1 MTTRADSKRTRAAH
15 LKLLWLLTCGLGEMA
30 GLGAALAVGAAS
42 ALVLGAPTSAGGRLL
57 VLVVLVLAG
66 ALEGLI
72 VGHFQGRI
80 LQRVLPRFPRR
91 RYLTAT
97 AAAAA
102 FGWAVG
108 VSTPLFFVEAAFD
121 AESSWRATTTTLLFV
136 AFLGA
141 LLGLLFGGAQS
152 LALDGAAKNR
162 RLWVMGNAVGW
173 AAGLPFVALFPS
185 LLPDGAPLAAVVVTG
200 AIGGLIAGAWVAV
213 ATAPVVVHWAM
224 LDDGI
229 TDGLPASSS
238 SQEPPAA
245 ASPVV

>member
-1 MTTRADSKRTRAAH
+1 MAARPEPCLASAHMTTPAETKRTRAAH
-15 LKLLWLLTCGLGEMA
+15 LKLLWLFTCGLGEMA
-30 GLGAALAVGAAS
+30 GLGAALAVGAGS
-42 ALVLGAPTSAGGRLL
+42 ALVIGAPTGTGTRLL
-57 VLVVLVLAG
+57 MLGVMVAAG

-72 VGHFQGRI
+72 VGHFQSLV
-80 LQRVLPRFPRR
+80 LQRLLLRFPRR

-108 VSTPLFFVEAAFD
+108 VSTPLFFVEAGLD
-121 AESSWRATTTTLLFV
+121 ANTSWRATATTLLFV
-136 AFLGA
+136 AGLGA

-185 LLPDGAPLAAVVVTG
+185 LLPDGAAFAAVAVTG
-200 AIGGLIAGAWVAV
+200 AIGGLVAGAWVAI

-224 LDDGI
+224 LDEGI
-229 TDGLPASSS
+229 TDDAT
-238 SQEPPAA
+238 A
-245 ASPVV
+245 

>member
-1 MTTRADSKRTRAAH
+1 MTTPAESKRKRAAQ
-15 LKLLWLLTCGLGEMA
+15 LKLLWLLTCSVGEMA

-42 ALVLGAPTSAGGRLL
+42 VLVLGAPSSTGGRLL
-57 VLVVLVLAG
+57 VLVVMMLAG
-66 ALEGLI
+66 ALEGII
-72 VGHFQGRI
+72 VGHFQGRV
-80 LQRVLPRFPRR
+80 LSRLLPRFPRR

-102 FGWAVG
+102 VGWAVG
-108 VSTPLFFVEAAFD
+108 VITPLFFVKGGFD
-121 AESSWRATTTTLLFV
+121 PETSWRATTATLLFV

-152 LALDGAAKNR
+152 LALDGAAENR

-173 AAGLPFVALFPS
+173 AAGVPFTALFPS
-185 LLPDGAPLAAVVVTG
+185 LLPDGAPMTAVVVTG
-200 AIGGLIAGAWVAV
+200 AIGGLIAGAWVAI

-229 TDGLPASSS
+229 TDGLPAS
-238 SQEPPAA
+238 PAT
-245 ASPVV
+245 PVG